1 MSTILEVLSWVF
13 LLAGSAFVI
22 IGAFGML
29 RLPDFYSRLHPAGLT
44 DTMGAG
50 LILLGLLLQTEAVI
64 VAIKLVIIALF
75 LLFTSPTTGH
85 ATARAAL
92 ASGLRIWQAPGTA
105 KSSGDN
111 DPS

>member
-75 LLFTSPTTGH
+75 LLLTSPTTGH
-85 ATARAAL
+85 TTARAAL